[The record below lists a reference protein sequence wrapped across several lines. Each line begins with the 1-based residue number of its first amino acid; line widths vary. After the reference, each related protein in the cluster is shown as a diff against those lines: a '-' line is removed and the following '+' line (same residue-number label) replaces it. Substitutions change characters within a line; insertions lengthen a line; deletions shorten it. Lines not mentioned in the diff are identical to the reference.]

1 VQVGE
6 VVAEVLP
13 LAIGI
18 AASPF
23 PIIPVIL
30 LLFTARPLAAGSS
43 FLAGWMLGIAA
54 ATAVFL
60 GLASII
66 EAFDEPPSWASWAR
80 IALGAVLLAWGVRLW
95 LARHDSDE
103 APAWMRSIEGSTPAE
118 AARLGLLLSAANPK
132 IVLLAAAAGLVIGA
146 AGLSAAA
153 AAGAAAAFTGVAA
166 STVAVPVLLFALLGR
181 RVLGPLAAMRD
192 WLMANNAAV
201 MAVVIFV
208 LGALLLAKGVSGL

>member
-1 VQVGE
+1 MGE

-30 LLFTARPLAAGSS
+30 LLFTARPLAASGA
-43 FLAGWMLGIAA
+43 FLAGWVLGIAA
-54 ATAVFL
+54 ATAVFI
-60 GLASII
+60 GLASVV

-80 IALGAVLLAWGVRLW
+80 IALGAVLLAWGARQW
-95 LARHDSDE
+95 LTRHDSDE
-103 APAWMRSIEGSTPAE
+103 DPAWMRSIEGSTPAE

-146 AGLSAAA
+146 ADLSTSGAV
-153 AAGAAAAFTGVAA
+153 GAAAVFTGVAA
-166 STVAVPVLLFALLGR
+166 ATVAVPVLLFAVFGE
-181 RVLGPLAAMRD
+181 RVLGPLASMRD
-192 WLMANNAAV
+192 LLRANNAAV
-201 MAVVIFV
+201 MALVILV
-208 LGALLLAKGVSGL
+208 LGALLVAKGVSGL

>member
-1 VQVGE
+1 VGE

-43 FLAGWMLGIAA
+43 FLVGWVLGIGG
-54 ATAVFL
+54 ATGVFI
-60 GLASII
+60 GLATVL

-80 IALGAVLLAWGVRLW
+80 IALGAVLLAWGARLW
-95 LARHDSDE
+95 LTRHDSDE
-103 APAWMRSIEGSTPAE
+103 APAWMQSIEGSTPAE

-132 IVLLAAAAGLVIGA
+132 IVLLAAAAGLAIGA
-146 AGLSAAA
+146 AELATSGTL
-153 AAGAAAAFTGVAA
+153 GAAALFTGVAA
-166 STVAVPVLLFALLGR
+166 STVAVPVLLFALLGE
-181 RVLGPLAAMRD
+181 RVLGPLASMRD
-192 WLMANNAAV
+192 WLRANNAAV
-201 MAVVIFV
+201 MAIVIVV
-208 LGALLLAKGVSGL
+208 LGALLVAKGISDL

>member
-1 VQVGE
+1 MGE

-30 LLFTARPLAAGSS
+30 LLFTARPLAASGA
-43 FLAGWMLGIAA
+43 FLAGWVLGIAA
-54 ATAVFL
+54 ATAVFI
-60 GLASII
+60 GLASVV

-80 IALGAVLLAWGVRLW
+80 IALGAVLLAWGARQW
-95 LARHDSDE
+95 LTRHDSDE

-146 AGLSAAA
+146 ADLSTSGAV
-153 AAGAAAAFTGVAA
+153 GAAAVFTGVAA
-166 STVAVPVLLFALLGR
+166 STVAVPVLLFAVFGA
-181 RVLGPLAAMRD
+181 RVLGPLASMRD
-192 WLMANNAAV
+192 WLRANNAAV
-201 MAVVIFV
+201 MALVILV
-208 LGALLLAKGVSGL
+208 LGALLVAKGVSGV